1 MYLVLYAVLFFLL
14 LLEQWVW
21 NISPQ
26 LTNLYHIIVFYK
38 LNLYKLDKLAF
49 KKTLKIIKSID
60 YNIHI
65 LGQKRSQN
73 VNWLS
78 QLSIIMYVL
87 QNLGAMFVAIGDLKS
102 LKMHSRKNTFRFHSR
117 GRLKYILRTKVLHVL
132 HSNSIVY
139 RPLD

>member
-1 MYLVLYAVLFFLL
+1 MYLVYYMLFFLL

-26 LTNLYHIIVFYK
+26 LTNLYHVIVFYK
-38 LNLYKLDKLAF
+38 LNLYKLDKLAL
-49 KKTLKIIKSID
+49 KKPWKIIKSID

-102 LKMHSRKNTFRFHSR
+102 LKMHCIQEKTRFDF
-117 GRLKYILRTKVLHVL
+117 IQEV
-132 HSNSIVY
+132 N
-139 RPLD
+139 

>member
-1 MYLVLYAVLFFLL
+1 M
-14 LLEQWVW
+14 W

-26 LTNLYHIIVFYK
+26 LTNLYHIIVFHKLNIYK
-38 LNLYKLDKLAF
+38 LDKLDKLAF
-49 KKTLKIIKSID
+49 KKPWKIIKSID

-102 LKMHSRKNTFRFHSR
+102 LKMHSRKNTFWFHSTEI
-117 GRLKYILRTKVLHVL
+117 YTKVLHVL
-132 HSNSIVY
+132 HKNSIVY
-139 RPLD
+139 YLVSPEWGSQICYSAVSYYL